1 MSKLDELLRELCP
14 NGVEHK
20 RIGDFAMCFPGAT
33 PKTTHPEYWEN
44 GTIPWMSSG
53 EVNQEE
59 VTFTEKKITQKG
71 YDATSTKMVPA
82 NTVVI
87 ALAGQGKTRGSVA
100 ITRISLCTNQSLC
113 AIVTDETVLSEFL
126 FHYMRSQY
134 LKLRDLSAGNGTRGG
149 LNMKM
154 IESYLVPVP
163 PVEIQSEIVGILNG
177 FTNLLMELTAELTA
191 RKMQYSYYRDNLL
204 SFNMPASKK
213 KIGEITRV
221 FSAARVHK
229 NEWTQEGVPFYRSS
243 DVISKFNGVENS
255 RGKAYISFDLYKRLS
270 AKSGKIMKDDILIT
284 GGGTIGI
291 PYVVP
296 SDEPIYVKDAD
307 LLCIQKSKEFNS
319 RFLYHYFLST
329 EFRKYLENITHNA
342 TIAHYTISQI
352 ENTPVPLPP
361 LDVQNR
367 IVNVLDNF
375 EKICSDL
382 NIGLPAEIEAR
393 QKQYEYYRDKL
404 LTFAEN
410 GNTILSRAE
419 QSRAEQSRAEQSR
432 AEQSR
437 AEQSR
442 ALIKL
447 LQYVFGYVRISLGDI
462 GSICMCKRILKSQ
475 TNTVSGVPFYKIGT
489 FGKEADAY
497 ISQETFNEYRSKY
510 NFPKKGD
517 VLISA
522 AGTIGR
528 TVIYDGKPAYFQDS
542 NIVWIDNDES
552 IVLNSYLR
560 YCYELKPWKASEG
573 GTIPRLY
580 NDNIA
585 KAVIAVPS
593 IEEQKRIVSI
603 LDRFDVICN
612 DLTSGL
618 PAEIEARRKQYEYYR
633 DKLLNFGK

>member
-71 YDATSTKMVPA
+71 YDSTSTKMVPA

-113 AIVTDETVLSEFL
+113 AIVTDETVLSEYL

-419 QSRAEQSRAEQSR
+419 QSRA
-432 AEQSR
+432 
-437 AEQSR
+437 
-442 ALIKL
+442 LIKL

-593 IEEQKRIVSI
+593 IEEQKRVVSI
-603 LDRFDVICN
+603 LDRFDAICN
-612 DLTSGL
+612 DLTGGL
-618 PAEIEARRKQYEYYR
+618 PAEMEARQKQYEYYR